1 MDISELLDAAK
12 RKKRTLG
19 AVAHELGLHQSRL
32 SDWKS
37 GRFKPDATQIAQ
49 LAEMAELPIFETVAQ
64 VEASLTGEG
73 GKVWERALGKLR
85 AAGVAATVIL
95 TLGTCLTT
103 THEARAAGFENHP
116 FRQDINEY
124 GPIGF
129 AGLQSQA
136 EA

>member
-1 MDISELLDAAK
+1 
-12 RKKRTLG
+12 
-19 AVAHELGLHQSRL
+19 
-32 SDWKS
+32 
-37 GRFKPDATQIAQ
+37 
-49 LAEMAELPIFETVAQ
+49 MAELPIFETVAQ
-64 VEASLTGEG
+64 VEASLVNGDAG
-73 GKVWERALGKLR
+73 RVWERALGKLR

-103 THEARAAGFENHP
+103 GHDARADTLNGFESHP